1 MKKILTF
8 IKKETVLTVA
18 WALAALSAVW
28 VRPGAFYFD
37 YIDFRSLGILWSL
50 MAIMQG
56 LN

>member
-18 WALAALSAVW
+18 WALAALSAFW

-37 YIDFRSLGILWSL
+37 YNEDMENVNGFTVANGY
-50 MAIMQG
+50 
-56 LN
+56 